1 MTETKVKKILVD
13 VLQVEVEDVT
23 IESNLVDDLAAE
35 SIDFV
40 DIMYNIE
47 QEFGIKINP
56 GDIFPTFLREVQIFN
71 DDNKMKDE
79 VRNRLIKDYSHFDNN
94 TLEMFQSTKNPNV
107 FFTVKGIVNFI
118 EKKIAG

>member
-79 VRNRLIKDYSHFDNN
+79 VRNRLIKDYSLLQWKFVL
-94 TLEMFQSTKNPNV
+94 TMRSR
-107 FFTVKGIVNFI
+107 I
-118 EKKIAG
+118 KKWFEA